1 MRRLVVVVVP
11 LFGLLFALMLASS
24 AMAQTQPQITIT
36 SPVNG
41 ATVPG
46 PDVTVS
52 INVTG
57 TTLVPAAQATR
68 LEDLHVHYLLDTDP
82 SPWLDGTT
90 PIPAGNPNIVHSG
103 ATSNAFTGLAPGPHQ
118 VAVVLGFSDHR
129 AVQPPVDP
137 SVSFTVAA
145 QPSAPAQLPRTGDA
159 GSPLPL
165 LLTFGVVGVVLGTA
179 LRVIR
184 RLALGHRG

>member
-1 MRRLVVVVVP
+1 MRRLVVLV
-11 LFGLLFALMLASS
+11 LGALLAVLSAST
-24 AMAQTQPQITIT
+24 AMAQPQPQPQITIT

-52 INVTG
+52 INVAG
-57 TTLVPAAQATR
+57 TRLVPAAQATR

-82 SPWLDGTT
+82 SPWSGGTT
-90 PIPAGNPNIVHSG
+90 PIPAGNPDIVHSG
-103 ATSNAFTGLAPGPHQ
+103 STSNTFTGLAPGLHR
-118 VAVVLGFSDHR
+118 VVVVLGFSDHR

-137 SVSFTVAA
+137 SVSFTVAV

-159 GSPLPL
+159 ATPVTL
-165 LLTFGVVGVVLGTA
+165 LVAVGVAGVVLGTA
-179 LRVIR
+179 LRV
-184 RLALGHRG
+184 LGLRH

>member
-1 MRRLVVVVVP
+1 MRHIVP
-11 LFGLLFALMLASS
+11 VLAVLLGSVMASPAL
-24 AMAQTQPQITIT
+24 AQTQPQVTIT

-41 ATVPG
+41 GTVPG
-46 PDVTVS
+46 PDVTVT
-52 INVTG
+52 INVSG

-103 ATSNAFTGLAPGPHQ
+103 ATSNTFSGVAPGAHQ

-137 SVSFTVAA
+137 SVRFTVAA

-159 GSPLPL
+159 ANPVPL
-165 LLTFGVVGVVLGTA
+165 LLAVGVVGLLLGTA
-179 LRVIR
+179 LRR
-184 RLALGHRG
+184 SGLRHRS

>member
-1 MRRLVVVVVP
+1 MRHIVSLLGLVLAIGSASP
-11 LFGLLFALMLASS
+11 ALA
-24 AMAQTQPQITIT
+24 QPQPQVTIT

-46 PDVTVS
+46 PDVTIAIGVS
-52 INVTG
+52 G

-90 PIPAGNPNIVHSG
+90 PIPAGNPDIVHSG
-103 ATSNAFTGLAPGPHQ
+103 ATSNVFSGVAPGPHR
-118 VAVVLGFSDHR
+118 VVVVLGFSDHR

-159 GSPLPL
+159 GTPTPL
-165 LLTFGVVGVVLGTA
+165 LVAVGLLGILLGTA
-179 LRVIR
+179 LRALGR
-184 RLALGHRG
+184 SGLGHRR

>member
-1 MRRLVVVVVP
+1 MPRLVGP
-11 LFGLLFALMLASS
+11 LLGALLAVLSASS
-24 AMAQTQPQITIT
+24 VMAQTQPQITIT

-52 INVTG
+52 INVSG
-57 TTLVPAAQATR
+57 TTLVPAAQASR

-82 SPWLDGTT
+82 SPWLDGAT

-103 ATSNAFTGLAPGPHQ
+103 ATSNTFTGVAPGPHQ
-118 VAVVLGFSDHR
+118 VVVVLGFSDHR

-137 SVSFTVAA
+137 RVSFTVAA

-159 GSPLPL
+159 ATPVPL
-165 LLTFGVVGVVLGTA
+165 LVAVGVVGVLLGTA
-179 LRVIR
+179 LRGLGRLGLRHR
-184 RLALGHRG
+184 R

>member
-1 MRRLVVVVVP
+1 MRLLP
-11 LFGLLFALMLASS
+11 LFGLLLAAFVWAPS
-24 AMAQTQPQITIT
+24 AMAQAQPQITIT

-46 PDVTVS
+46 PNVTIT
-52 INVTG
+52 INVSG

-90 PIPAGNPNIVHSG
+90 AIPAGDPNIVHSG
-103 ATSNAFTGLAPGPHQ
+103 STSNTFNDVAPGAHR
-118 VAVVLGFSDHR
+118 VVVVLGFSDHR

-137 SVSFTVAA
+137 SVSFSVAG

-159 GSPLPL
+159 STPL
-165 LLTFGVVGVVLGTA
+165 LLLLSVGVAAIAIGSL
-179 LRVIR
+179 LRRIR
-184 RLALGHRG
+184 KSRGA

>member
-1 MRRLVVVVVP
+1 MRHIVP
-11 LFGLLFALMLASS
+11 LLGILLAFGSASPAL
-24 AMAQTQPQITIT
+24 AQTQPQVTIT

-46 PDVTVS
+46 PDVTVT

-82 SPWLDGTT
+82 APWLNGTT

-159 GSPLPL
+159 GTPLPL
-165 LLTFGVVGVVLGTA
+165 LVAVGVVGVLLGTA
-179 LRVIR
+179 LRGLGR
-184 RLALGHRG
+184 SGLGHRR